1 MEKNLYIDASHPEET
16 RIVLKSK
23 SNIEEYESENPNS
36 LNIKSNIYLGKVSRV
51 EPSLQAAF
59 INYGRERH
67 GFLAFNDIQSDY
79 YQIPTED
86 KKELQKTEEKI
97 REDLKEKTKDNE
109 IKTPENF
116 KDNQSANN
124 NVNESINE
132 DKNSNTNRSEEIR
145 EKLKNRYGVRKYR
158 IQEVIKPG
166 QVILVQV
173 TKEER
178 GQKGAALTTFIS
190 LAGKYIVLMPSTA
203 KGGGISRK
211 IFNHEDRNK
220 MRKIL
225 KDIEIPENMGL
236 IVRTAGSGR
245 TKNEINNDLQ
255 NTIAIWEEI
264 KNNTINSTAPILIHE
279 EGDLIKRALRDIYD
293 NDTKYVHIEGNEGY
307 QKAKSFMNQFM
318 PKNTKY
324 VKKYRGK
331 IPLFHKENIEKDLNK
346 IFEPIVKLK
355 SGGYL
360 VINPTEALVA
370 IDINSGQSI
379 KQINVEKTALSTNLE
394 AAEEIA
400 RQIKI
405 RDLSG
410 LIVIDFIDMM
420 NFYNKKIVE
429 RKIKEKLKLD
439 RARIQIGQ
447 ISNFGLLEM
456 TRQRLKE
463 SSIKWEIN
471 LSLES
476 FAQKILKKIEALA
489 FSNKTKIV
497 SAFIPNKVN
506 SFLNHYFRKEII
518 FFEKKY
524 KFKIN
529 IISDND
535 LIIPEYKIH
544 LLNKNKKI
552 IKKIENFKKTVAKN
566 NNILDIDKSKKD
578 KKKISQG
585 LGKILWTKKK
595 ARSN

>member
-23 SNIEEYESENPNS
+23 SNIEEYESENTNS
-36 LNIKSNIYLGKVSRV
+36 LSIKSNIYLGRVSRV

-97 REDLKEKTKDNE
+97 REDLKEKTEDNE

-116 KDNQSANN
+116 KDDQSANN
-124 NVNESINE
+124 NVNESIDEN
-132 DKNSNTNRSEEIR
+132 KNSNTNQSEEIR

-173 TKEER
+173 IKEER

-190 LAGKYIVLMPSTA
+190 LAGKYIVLMPNTA

-211 IFNHEDRNK
+211 IFNYEDRNK
-220 MRKIL
+220 IRKIL
-225 KDIEIPENMGL
+225 KDIEIPGNMGL
-236 IVRTAGSGR
+236 IVRTAGSR
-245 TKNEINNDLQ
+245 KTKNEINNDLQ
-255 NTIAIWEEI
+255 NTIAVWEEI

-279 EGDLIKRALRDIYD
+279 EGDVIKRALRDIYD
-293 NDTKYVHIEGNEGY
+293 NDTKYVHVEGNEGY

-318 PKNTKY
+318 PRNTKY

-331 IPLFHKENIEKDLNK
+331 IPLFHKEDIEKDLNK
-346 IFEPIVKLK
+346 IFEPTVKLK

-379 KQINVEKTALSTNLE
+379 KQINVEKTALNTNLE

-410 LIVIDFIDMM
+410 LIVIDFIDMI

-439 RARIQIGQ
+439 RARIQIGR

-476 FAQKILKKIEALA
+476 FAQKILKKIETLA
-489 FSNKTKIV
+489 FSNKTKII
-497 SAFIPNKVN
+497 STFIPSKVS
-506 SFLNHYFRKEII
+506 SFLNHHLKKEIL

-529 IISDND
+529 IIPDND

-544 LLNKNKKI
+544 LLNRNKKI
-552 IKKIENFKKTVAKN
+552 IKKIENFKTIAAKN
-566 NNILDIDKSKKD
+566 NNIIDIDKSKKN
-578 KKKISQG
+578 KKKISED
-585 LGKILWTKKK
+585 LGKILWTKRKT
-595 ARSN
+595 RSN